1 MRMEYIGLSELS
13 GSLIALQ
20 GVENVAY
27 DEMAEITLENGE
39 RRYGRVITIDGDKA
53 ILQVFEGTKGIS
65 LENARTHFTGKP
77 MDIALSH
84 EMLGRIF
91 DGAGRPIDGL
101 GELYPEQRR
110 NINGAAINPVSR
122 QYPRSCIYTGISA
135 IDGCSTLIRGQK
147 LPIFSGAGMKHNELA
162 AQIVRQ
168 ARVAD
173 QDGEFAIVF
182 AAMGVKND
190 TAEFFRRNFEE
201 AGALQRV
208 VMFMNLASDPII
220 ERILTPRCA
229 LTAAEYLAFDLGYHV
244 LVIMTDMTSYC
255 EAVRE
260 FSSSKGEIPSRKG
273 FPSYLYSDL
282 ASLYE
287 RAGMIKGRPG
297 SVTQVPVLTM
307 PNDDITHPI
316 PDLTG
321 YITEGQIVLNRELD
335 QKGIYPPIAIL
346 PSLSRLMKDG
356 VGKGFTREDHYDLSN
371 QLFASYSKVQDAR
384 SLASVIGEDELS
396 DTDKKYLEFGKA
408 FEALFINQDM
418 GDNRTIDQTLDLG
431 WKLLSIL
438 PKSELDRMSSAMI
451 EAHYVEGAYKTI
463 LNPES
468 AGGDG
473 KLN

>member
-1 MRMEYIGLSELS
+1 MRLEYIGLSELS
-13 GSLIALQ
+13 GSLIALREVS
-20 GVENVAY
+20 GVSY
-27 DEMAEITLENGE
+27 DEMAEITLSSGE
-39 RRYGRVITIDGDKA
+39 RRYGRVILIDGDRV
-53 ILQVFEGTKGIS
+53 ILQVFEGTRGIS
-65 LENARTHFTGKP
+65 LENARTHFVGKP
-77 MDIALSH
+77 MDIALSK

-101 GELYPEQRR
+101 GELYPDERR

-135 IDGCSTLIRGQK
+135 IDGTATLIRGQK
-147 LPIFSGAGMKHNELA
+147 LPIFSGSGMKHNELA

-168 ARVAD
+168 ARVPN

-190 TAEFFRRNFEE
+190 TADFFRRSFEE
-201 AGALQRV
+201 AGALSRV
-208 VMFMNLASDPII
+208 VMFLNLASDPII

-255 EAVRE
+255 EALRE

-273 FPSYLYSDL
+273 FPAYLYSDL

-287 RAGMIKGRPG
+287 RAGMIVGKKG
-297 SVTQVPVLTM
+297 SVTQVPILTM

-321 YITEGQIVLNRELD
+321 YITEGQIVLDRNMD
-335 QKGIYPPIAIL
+335 QSGVYPPINIL
-346 PSLSRLMKDG
+346 SSLSRLMKDG
-356 VGKGFTREDHYDLSN
+356 IGEGFTRADHPSLSN

-396 DTDKKYLEFGKA
+396 ALDKQYLRFGRAFEQYFVRQGQQEDRSLEQTLELGWALLTILPRGELDRISDKELDEHYKEGA
-408 FEALFINQDM
+408 FEAL
-418 GDNRTIDQTLDLG
+418 G
-431 WKLLSIL
+431 
-438 PKSELDRMSSAMI
+438 EL
-451 EAHYVEGAYKTI
+451 
-463 LNPES
+463 
-468 AGGDG
+468 
-473 KLN
+473 

>member
-1 MRMEYIGLSELS
+1 MRLEYIGLSELS

-20 GVENVAY
+20 GVSGVSF
-27 DEMAEITLENGE
+27 DEMAEITLEGGE
-39 RRYGRVITIDGDKA
+39 RRYGRVILIDGDRV
-53 ILQVFEGTKGIS
+53 ILQVFEGTRGIS

-77 MDIALSH
+77 MDIALSR

-101 GELYPEQRR
+101 GELFPDERR
-110 NINGAAINPVSR
+110 NINGSAINPVSR

-135 IDGCSTLIRGQK
+135 IDCTATLIRGQK
-147 LPIFSGAGMKHNELA
+147 LPIFSGSGMKHNELA

-168 ARVAD
+168 AKVAGE
-173 QDGEFAIVF
+173 DGEFAIVF

-190 TAEFFRRNFEE
+190 TAEFFRRSFED

-208 VMFMNLASDPII
+208 VMFLNLASDPII

-229 LTAAEYLAFDLGYHV
+229 LTAAEYLAFQHGYHV

-255 EAVRE
+255 EALRE

-273 FPSYLYSDL
+273 FPAYLYSDL

-287 RAGMIKGRPG
+287 RAGMIQGKSG
-297 SVTQVPVLTM
+297 SVTQVPILTM

-321 YITEGQIVLNRELD
+321 YITEGQIVLDRDMD
-335 QKGIYPPIAIL
+335 QKGVYPPVNIL
-346 PSLSRLMKDG
+346 SSLSRLMKDG
-356 VGKGFTREDHYDLSN
+356 IGEGFTRADHPALSN

-396 DTDKKYLEFGKA
+396 ETDKQYLAFGRA
-408 FEALFINQDM
+408 FEEHFVSQSLLED
-418 GDNRTIDQTLDLG
+418 RTMEQTLDIG
-431 WKLLSIL
+431 WKLLTLL
-438 PKSELDRMSSAMI
+438 PKSELDRIDANTI
-451 EAHYVEGAYKTI
+451 EAHYVEDAWKT
-463 LNPES
+463 LAPTVKS
-468 AGGDG
+468 
-473 KLN
+473 